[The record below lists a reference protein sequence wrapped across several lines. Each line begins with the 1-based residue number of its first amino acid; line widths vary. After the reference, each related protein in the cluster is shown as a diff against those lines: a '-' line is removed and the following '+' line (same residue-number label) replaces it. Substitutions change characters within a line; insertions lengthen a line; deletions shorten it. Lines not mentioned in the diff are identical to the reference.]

1 MASKSISF
9 GMDTNLLCTAS
20 TYDLPLLKHAK
31 IESTFLLILPLPNLY
46 THKYNMLFFTIIATA
61 LATAAAANP
70 LDQPLSGQALQ
81 RRLPQNEG
89 QRTPPSKYYGISL
102 NINMKP
108 IGEQP
113 EYGRAP
119 VELNMLAQYTIKA
132 SEIIFD
138 QGVHVNLEL
147 STVLCQAYSDVD
159 GVVPLGKPFSAS
171 ESLYLAQE
179 PVQLGSV
186 LCYVSGDT

>member
-1 MASKSISF
+1 MRLV
-9 GMDTNLLCTAS
+9 TLLT
-20 TYDLPLLKHAK
+20 
-31 IESTFLLILPLPNLY
+31 
-46 THKYNMLFFTIIATA
+46 TA
-61 LATAAAANP
+61 LVGSAAANS
-70 LDQPLSGQALQ
+70 LKQPLERQALE
-81 RRLPQNEG
+81 RRDPQGEG

-119 VELNMLAQYTIKA
+119 VELNFLAQYTIKA

-147 STVLCQAYSDVD
+147 ATVLCQAYSDVD

-171 ESLYLAQE
+171 KSLYLAQE
-179 PVQLGSV
+179 PIQLGSV
-186 LCYVSGDT
+186 LCYVSGDPQG